1 MKKTLLFTAMLFT
14 TALSMGETIT
24 IYAPESMKWLER
36 EFKEDFFNKTGDEI
50 KFVGIKGL
58 VPRLKLEK
66 NNPKSDLVLG
76 LTQIS
81 GEQAKVEGLLLPYK
95 PENSSKISKP
105 EFIMDRDWFLTP
117 FDYGA
122 MAVNFNRK
130 TLTSPPKSFQDIK
143 QMQKQLITID
153 PRSATGQELLL
164 WSVAVYGENWKK
176 FWEEM
181 KPAIL
186 TVTSDWDDAFAK
198 FSAGESPMMLG
209 YATSNAYFYSEDG
222 DMIYDSFIPEEGAY
236 IYLEGAALTKKKNVK
251 EGSKKFIE
259 YLLTPE
265 VQQKLVN
272 SNYMLPVTDIQL
284 QKAFQY
290 IPTSDKIVTLDS
302 SEAVKNLDRWKQELV
317 DILSK

>member
-1 MKKTLLFTAMLFT
+1 
-14 TALSMGETIT
+14 
-24 IYAPESMKWLER
+24 
-36 EFKEDFFNKTGDEI
+36 
-50 KFVGIKGL
+50 
-58 VPRLKLEK
+58 
-66 NNPKSDLVLG
+66 
-76 LTQIS
+76 
-81 GEQAKVEGLLLPYK
+81 
-95 PENSSKISKP
+95 
-105 EFIMDRDWFLTP
+105 
-117 FDYGA
+117 
-122 MAVNFNRK
+122 
-130 TLTSPPKSFQDIK
+130 
-143 QMQKQLITID
+143 
-153 PRSATGQELLL
+153 
-164 WSVAVYGENWKK
+164 
-176 FWEEM
+176 
-181 KPAIL
+181 
-186 TVTSDWDDAFAK
+186 
-198 FSAGESPMMLG
+198 MMLG